1 MQFTINNL
9 TLLNVLKLMK
19 GFVSKSLTRPILTG
33 VHIKCSNDNDEVI
46 TFESTN
52 TTKITRWSVAG
63 KVAVGG
69 DCVVVFSK
77 IFEYLLKQTKKAIP
91 FDVMFFEELGKIKA
105 NINGNVVVLERA
117 NGTYPNCDGVFEV
130 LPEAYENEPVV
141 DIASLEMALKA
152 MREAGGTT
160 VKFAIPK
167 TDRSKIKITCKPFY
181 EPPIES
187 VIVTLQH
194 WEG

>member
-33 VHIKCSNDNDEVI
+33 VHIKCDNDNDEVI

-52 TTKITRWSVAG
+52 TTKIARWKVAG

-77 IFEYLLKQTKKAIP
+77 IFEYLLKQTKNTIP

-117 NGTYPNCDGVFEV
+117 NGTYPQCDSVFEIM
-130 LPEAYENEPVV
+130 PEAYENEPIV
-141 DIASLEMALKA
+141 DIANLETALKA

-160 VKFAIPK
+160 VKLTIPK
-167 TDRSKIKITCKPFY
+167 QDGSKMKISCKPFC

-187 VIVTLQH
+187 IVVTMR
-194 WEG
+194 EYKY